1 MIRKALAEASS
12 RRGATSMGREAWAR
26 TAASGAVRRWF
37 DSAQRVSFRSASRSH
52 HRAAPAGNP
61 DAPAIFPAP
70 TLGAHASSIEL
81 QRSLRHW
88 MRLESS
94 WRRLAQVGAGA
105 GARGEGEGATFGS
118 WRSRSRTGAGK
129 ALGRE
134 AGVRGKHTQW
144 EQQVMP
150 QEADRVLTDQAPPV
164 TAAGPDLRSV
174 GHLSSSFASAQ
185 GVNGSESAATTLM
198 VDKSFLERASMKQ
211 ITSLMAQS
219 PALWCPPDLIPVLL
233 RRIATLNPPGA
244 NIPNAPS
251 AARNRASPETG
262 MLVRALLE
270 HARQHLGSFD
280 ALLVS
285 DILIGV
291 GRLMHVHG
299 MRLWFSTGGA
309 SGMGARALLV
319 LANQAHCLPPA
330 HVARVLGALG
340 LLETGELGM
349 TTLDHG
355 LARRAREVISE
366 WDTFELLE
374 ALNGLD
380 RLLSAAK
387 GVTGQSQVRKGP
399 GTSTHTLVDLKRAVV
414 EGCAVSLETMTLDQ
428 LCAFLEGAAH
438 ELQHVG
444 GGPRVTALVA
454 VALQGAGGGGGEE
467 VRERVGVT
475 RQQLVRNLRAFAK
488 C

>member
-1 MIRKALAEASS
+1 VIWKALAEASA
-12 RRGATSMGREAWAR
+12 RRGASMGREAGAR

-37 DSAQRVSFRSASRSH
+37 DSAQRVSSRGVSLSH

-61 DAPAIFPAP
+61 DAPAISPAP
-70 TLGAHASSIEL
+70 TLVSWYRGGAHANSIEL
-81 QRSLRHW
+81 QRTLRHW

-94 WRRLAQVGAGA
+94 WRRMVQVGTGA
-105 GARGEGEGATFGS
+105 EARGEGEGATFGG
-118 WRSRSRTGAGK
+118 WRSRSLTGAGK

-144 EQQVMP
+144 EQQVIP
-150 QEADRVLTDQAPPV
+150 QKTDRSLTDRAPP
-164 TAAGPDLRSV
+164 AGAELRSV
-174 GHLSSSFASAQ
+174 GQLSSSFASAR
-185 GVNGSESAATTLM
+185 GVNGSESAATTRM
-198 VDKSFLERASMKQ
+198 VDKSFVERASMKQ

-233 RRIATLNPPGA
+233 LRIAKLHPPGA
-244 NIPNAPS
+244 NTPNAPS
-251 AARNRASPETG
+251 AARNRASPETA

-285 DILIGV
+285 DILICV
-291 GRLMHVHG
+291 GRLVHIHG

-309 SGMGARALLV
+309 GGMGARSLLV
-319 LANQAHCLPPA
+319 LANQAHCLPPS

-340 LLETGELGM
+340 LLETAELGM
-349 TTLDHG
+349 ASLDQG

-387 GVTGQSQVRKGP
+387 GVTGQSQGGKGQ
-399 GTSTHTLVDLKRAVV
+399 GTSMHTLVDLKVM
-414 EGCAVSLETMTLDQ
+414 C
-428 LCAFLEGAAH
+428 C
-438 ELQHVG
+438 
-444 GGPRVTALVA
+444 
-454 VALQGAGGGGGEE
+454 
-467 VRERVGVT
+467 
-475 RQQLVRNLRAFAK
+475 
-488 C
+488 